1 MCKKG
6 CVVKRAEGDEFGKG
20 TSFRDS
26 KLDADDIYKSSD
38 VWNTECWN
46 PTLRVF
52 NNQGEKVADGLIG
65 RCALTAA
72 ILLSHL
78 RLRTNQIVARWTP
91 WQTTSFFYF
100 WIQCFFME
108 NDWNGSY
115 ILSSHSRWRNNRIVA
130 RWAPFSLHGKM
141 EHRRT
146 TLTVIILSCD
156 LRWRMTWIVA
166 NGARWGRWTFFIN
179 DRRRKSRR
187 QSTSVFVY
195 PML

>member
-78 RLRTNQIVARWTP
+78 RLRTNRIVARWTP
-91 WQTTSFFYF
+91 WKTTSFLFLDSILFYGERLERYLYPVF
-100 WIQCFFME
+100 SFTLEKQSNRCQMGSFLLAWKDGTSE
-108 NDWNGSY
+108 NDSDCN
-115 ILSSHSRWRNNRIVA
+115 HSFLWFALENDLNRCK
-130 RWAPFSLHGKM
+130 RCSLREMDFLH
-141 EHRRT
+141 
-146 TLTVIILSCD
+146 
-156 LRWRMTWIVA
+156 
-166 NGARWGRWTFFIN
+166 
-179 DRRRKSRR
+179 
-187 QSTSVFVY
+187 
-195 PML
+195 